1 MSENMIQDYLS
12 VEEVAEQLGYSTAH
26 VRRLI
31 RQKQLA
37 AVKLGRWRIS
47 PEAIGNFIKRR
58 SVIVADE
65 TDESDSNL

>member
-47 PEAIGNFIKRR
+47 PEAIGKFIQRR
-58 SVIVADE
+58 SVVVEDE
-65 TDESDSNL
+65 KNESNHDL